1 MKLRTLGQLQDY
13 LDQDF
18 SWRLKEIADLKAAV
32 RTSQTLRR
40 STVIR
45 AGVPLL
51 YAHWEGFVKN
61 AANGYINFVSC
72 KRLRF
77 DELADNFVVL
87 GAKNHLQ
94 NIGKTT
100 KMSLNLEAVKFFRSK
115 MPTRAEIMIGSAID
129 TESNLSST
137 VFENIAR
144 SVGIDYSRYEARA
157 NFIDTS
163 LLRRR
168 NHIAH
173 GEFLELDAPSY
184 RTLADE
190 VITLLRWVKTDI
202 ENSASTDQYKC

>member
-1 MKLRTLGQLQDY
+1 MKLQTLGQLQDC
-13 LDQDF
+13 LDHDY
-18 SWRLKEIADLKAAV
+18 SWRLKEIADLKIAV
-32 RTSQTLRR
+32 RTSQALRR

-61 AANGYINFVSC
+61 SAEAYVNFVSC

-87 GAKNHLQ
+87 GAKKHLQ
-94 NIGKTT
+94 NISSTR
-100 KMSLNLEAVKFFRSK
+100 KMALNLDAVGFFRAQMS
-115 MPTRAEIMIGSAID
+115 TRADIKIGSAID

-137 VFENIAR
+137 VFANIALTI
-144 SVGIDYSRYEARA
+144 GIALQRYEARA
-157 NFIDTS
+157 NLIDIS

-168 NHIAH
+168 NSIAH
-173 GEFLELDAPSY
+173 GEYLELDGDSY
-184 RTLADE
+184 RSLSDE

-202 ENSASTDQYKC
+202 ENSASTGQYKC